1 LKKIKRTATTILI
14 FLACVIILPLSH
26 AQFLLDNGDEPV
38 VKPKNEKKSK
48 GLPSH
53 IARNIRASSIPNVE
67 GAIKISWDIHPD
79 SSNTFI
85 VGRTTT
91 LPNTKRIALSATSIK
106 LIPAGAEPVAIDSN
120 LPPGQYYYVVLA
132 REKIQSGD
140 IELYPDVNY
149 TGEPVVIARKYGTKQ
164 VQTYP
169 EQVTLIHA
177 RVINKTQ
184 VLLTWKGLNRDNI
197 VYNIYRDAK
206 PINTPR
212 NIKDARKIASVQ
224 GSMESYIDR
233 GINSTGKYYYAITTS
248 DMTGS
253 EDLQLIPDQS
263 YLTTGVHV
271 VVKSD
276 VTVKNIETRMKDD
289 GTVQVTWDRAEVNA
303 QELLLYRYE
312 EPIKD
317 AEKLALSDS
326 LGTVDAKYNE
336 YLDKN
341 PPSGQHYYAV
351 LTKLA
356 DGSIDTTLNSGQNYT
371 TTPVKLGEPIEITR
385 INASQSKNGVSITWR
400 YRGSSRSKYYK
411 LYRTD
416 KIPSSLMKI
425 KDEYLVD
432 IVNVTAG
439 SYLDTGITP
448 GNYYYAII
456 PEDFESDPDFT
467 LVEGVNIT
475 TKPVNIEKTVKKIEP
490 KKKKEFSDRVRP
502 EEKEPDRII
511 PVPEKEFTTIS
522 RDLDNIIH
530 STFDKGYYRAAIKSL
545 QKLIDVSDNEYEVA
559 KAKLFI
565 GRSYIELKQYRKGLD
580 YLVQKDVLEYFPED
594 GRFWRDYA
602 IQRVR

>member
-14 FLACVIILPLSH
+14 CLACVMVMPISN
-26 AQFLLDNGDEPV
+26 AQFLLDNAEEPV
-38 VKPKNEKKSK
+38 IQPKNEKKPK
-48 GLPSH
+48 GLPSYV
-53 IARNIRASSIPNVE
+53 ARNIRASSIPDVE

-79 SSNTFI
+79 SSNAFI
-85 VGRTTT
+85 VGRTTA
-91 LPNTKRIALSATSIK
+91 LPNTKEKALSAKSIK
-106 LIPAGAEPVAIDSN
+106 LIPAGAEPVVIDSN

-132 REKIQSGD
+132 RDKVQSDD

-149 TGEPVVIARKYGTKQ
+149 TGEPVLIERKYGKKQ
-164 VQTYP
+164 VQAYP

-197 VYNIYRDAK
+197 VYNIYRDTK
-206 PINTPR
+206 PINTPQS
-212 NIKDARKIASVQ
+212 IKNEKKVASVQ

-233 GINSTGKYYYAITTS
+233 GINGTGNYYYAITTS
-248 DMTGS
+248 DMTGN

-263 YLTTGVHV
+263 YLTTGVYV

-276 VTVKNIETRMKDD
+276 VTVKNIETRVQDN
-289 GTVQVTWDRAEVNA
+289 GTVQVTWNKAGVKA
-303 QELLLYRYE
+303 QEFLLYRYE
-312 EPIKD
+312 EPIQN
-317 AEKLALSDS
+317 AERLALSDS
-326 LGTVDAKYNE
+326 LGAVDGKYNE
-336 YLDKN
+336 YSDKN

-371 TTPVKLGEPIEITR
+371 VTPVKLGKPIEITR
-385 INASQSKNGVSITWR
+385 IDASQKKNGVSITWQ
-400 YRGSSRSKYYK
+400 YRGSSRSKYFK

-416 KIPSSLMKI
+416 KIPSSSMEI
-425 KDEYLVD
+425 KDTYLVD
-432 IVNVTAG
+432 IVNVTEG
-439 SYLDTGITP
+439 TYLDTGITP
-448 GNYYYAII
+448 GDYYYAIV

-467 LVEGVNIT
+467 LVKGVNIT
-475 TKPVNIEKTVKKIEP
+475 TKPVNIEKTVKKVEP
-490 KKKKEFSDRVRP
+490 EKKRETRKRVRP
-502 EEKEPDRII
+502 EEKEPERII
-511 PVPEKEFTTIS
+511 PVPDKEFKTVT

-545 QKLIDVSDNEYEVA
+545 QKVLDVSDNEYEVA
-559 KAKLFI
+559 KAKLFT

-580 YLVQKDVLEYFPED
+580 YLVQNDVVEYFPED
-594 GRFWRDYA
+594 ARFWRDYA